1 MTEAFSFVIP
11 RHAVPSDPQTGL
23 SPLQARMIEEKA
35 SVRIFSAPTGA
46 GKSYAFQKAMR
57 ERNARILFI
66 VPTRRLAQNLMEGL
80 LGDLLDAGLSKE
92 EAQARVF
99 LWTSDGRK
107 AHEEANPE
115 VRFRDLRIRQIRSE
129 IRPDLAPE
137 GLGFMIFATP
147 ESVAWYLLNPGL
159 RKDGQDPENPFDL
172 LRLDHV
178 VFDEFH
184 SIDARGMGLSCG
196 LAAIASRMGRTAK
209 ITFLSATPID
219 VRTTLTGFGIEASA
233 IVTAQETVVTGG
245 PEATPAMRALHGDV
259 RVRLEPGT
267 DLPSLLEAH
276 KPRILETLAR
286 GDDGFQ
292 VVVIY
297 DSIRQLLQDKQALAA
312 WFDSIGVRQEER
324 LSINSSDDSVERD
337 MDGFFTI
344 GRQTDPR
351 KFKVLVATSS
361 VEMGV
366 TFKAGLI
373 LMEPGHD
380 ACSFVQRLGRAA
392 RGDIPGEVV
401 VLLNERALGR
411 SGQAWLR
418 HLPKLLAEE
427 GERISVDRFTDL
439 VLKAIRAR
447 FDARPEDLAADRIER
462 DGSFRSMPESAIW
475 GAGLFWA
482 ALEQSAHYK
491 GLGGALENFRPQHAA
506 EIKKRLDPMLKSR
519 WNFTKAW
526 AQAFLNEAKKL
537 RMILP
542 KVTLVEPS
550 GKSKSIPWQL
560 YVDTEELRRSPA
572 ILDEKGG
579 VRVHVSRP
587 IVLIEG
593 ALGGQRVERHE
604 EALFPHKGARVTLP
618 LKDIATH
625 WRRAAAGDIGEPGL
639 SSDKE
644 IALLS
649 AITLVNRTQIVP
661 FIQQD
666 GAEDGPSVIL

>member
-1 MTEAFSFVIP
+1 MTEALSFVIP

-35 SVRIFSAPTGA
+35 AVRIFSAPTGA

-57 ERNARILFI
+57 ERDSRILFI

-80 LGDLLDAGLSKE
+80 LQDLLDAGLSKE
-92 EAQARVF
+92 EAQARIF
-99 LWTSDGRK
+99 LWTSDGRR
-107 AHEEANPE
+107 AHEEAHPE

-147 ESVAWYLLNPGL
+147 ESVAWYLLNAHRRG
-159 RKDGQDPENPFDL
+159 DGQDAENPFDL
-172 LRLDHV
+172 LRLDHI

-219 VRTTLTGFGIEASA
+219 VRTTLTGFGIEAAA
-233 IVTAQETVVTGG
+233 IVTAQETVVTGA
-245 PEATPAMRALHGDV
+245 PEATSAMRALHGDV

-286 GDDGFQ
+286 EDAGRQ

-297 DSIRQLLQDKQALAA
+297 DSIRQLLHDKQALAV
-312 WFDSIGVRQEER
+312 WFDSIGVRQEDR
-324 LSINSSDDSVERD
+324 LSINSSDDSVERE

-351 KFKVLVATSS
+351 DFKVLIATSS

-392 RGDIPGEVV
+392 RGDISGEVV
-401 VLLNERALGR
+401 VLLNEAALAR
-411 SGQAWLR
+411 PRQAWLR
-418 HLPKLLAEE
+418 HLPKLLADE

-439 VLKAIRAR
+439 VLKATRAR
-447 FDARPEDLAADRIER
+447 FDAKPEDLAADQIET
-462 DGSFRSMPESAIW
+462 DGLFKTMPESAIW

-482 ALEQSAHYK
+482 ALERSAHYK
-491 GLGGALENFRPQHAA
+491 GLGSALENFRPKHAA
-506 EIKKRLDPMLKSR
+506 EIKKRLDPLLASR

-526 AQAFLNEAKKL
+526 AEAFLNEAKNL

-542 KVTLVEPS
+542 KVTLVEPG
-550 GKSKSIPWQL
+550 GKSKSIPWLL
-560 YVDTEELRRSPA
+560 YAATDELLRSPA
-572 ILDEKGG
+572 VVDDKGG
-579 VRVHVSRP
+579 VTVHVSRP
-587 IVLIEG
+587 IASLEG
-593 ALGGQRVERHE
+593 ALGGQRAERRE
-604 EALFPHKGARVTLP
+604 EALLPHTGRRITLP
-618 LKDIATH
+618 LQDIATH
-625 WRRAAAGDIGEPGL
+625 WRRNARKELEGPL
-639 SSDKE
+639 SPDE
-644 IALLS
+644 EVALKTAL
-649 AITLVNRTQIVP
+649 ALVNRTQIVP
-661 FIQQD
+661 FVQNEAGGH
-666 GAEDGPSVIL
+666 GASVID